1 MTDETFEKLLRKIK
15 LPLGDLLSDK
25 STYRL
30 VSKDFKELKGFIK
43 ALSSFE
49 KMLVL
54 THEQKVVGGV
64 LFYNSVDIHAFVLP
78 EYRGKHF
85 MSKIHKNGILKAEL
99 YPEQQVTVNISDIE
113 SFDDFVMKHY
123 LISRIGLKVSNLME
137 IYNYFS
143 KYNFDEE
150 YCGFNKFS
158 ENEFIEKFS

>member
-30 VSKDFKELKGFIK
+30 VSKDFKELKCFIK

-123 LISRIGLKVSNLME
+123 LISRIGLKVSNL
-137 IYNYFS
+137 ITPVQD
-143 KYNFDEE
+143 NFIKVTPVAKKSD
-150 YCGFNKFS
+150 G
-158 ENEFIEKFS
+158 

>member
-64 LFYNSVDIHAFVLP
+64 LFYGSVDIHIFVLP
-78 EYRGKHF
+78 EYRGMHF

-99 YPEQQVTVNISDIE
+99 YTNQKVSLNIDDIE

-123 LISRIGLKVSNLME
+123 LITHIGLKVSNLEE
-137 IYNYFS
+137 IHSSLS
-143 KYNFDEE
+143 KFVSSKD
-150 YCGFNKFS
+150 YCGFS
-158 ENEFIEKFS
+158 ESSADEFLEKFS